1 MNEQKNLNVGNGE
14 YFGPDDEL
22 SVDVKKECIARAKAE
37 LIDTKGFDLFL
48 NLEKDDQDLREHGQE
63 ISLISF
69 LGPYDS
75 LKAKHE
81 TLLFN
86 IRGCCDTVDETR
98 KKLTDIEKITKKY
111 DIYTFEM
118 YTWIAI
124 PPNPEFMEDNDKHEL
139 YLNKIICDHK
149 LKLQVDK
156 ELFET
161 RKRLMTTNPDLNS
174 EPNKIKD
181 NEINKVEEVNK
192 VEEINE
198 VNKVEEV
205 NEIVTISKTDVS
217 SIKDNIEEFN
227 GKEKLDQCRIDD
239 QNWAVISIVGTD
251 ILGRALKVKGFY
263 ETEDEARAKAVM
275 LTDVD
280 NTFDNYVVECYRWLR
295 ADISPDEI
303 NDQVYDN
310 EELNNM
316 NKEHKSQK
324 NKALQTL
331 SKNPPNEV
339 TASSLLSDME

>member
-22 SVDVKKECIARAKAE
+22 SVDIQKECIARAKAE

-86 IRGCCDTVDETR
+86 IRGCCDTVDKTR

-181 NEINKVEEVNK
+181 EVEKVEKVEEVEKVEK
-192 VEEINE
+192 VEEI
-198 VNKVEEV
+198 EEV
-205 NEIVTISKTDVS
+205 EEIVTISKTDVS
-217 SIKDNIEEFN
+217 SIKDNVEELDA
-227 GKEKLDQCRIDD
+227 KEKLDECKNYGQD
-239 QNWAVISIVGTD
+239 WAVISIVGTD

-263 ETEDEARAKAVM
+263 ETEDEARVKSEM
-275 LTDVD
+275 LTGVD
-280 NTFDNYVVECYRWLR
+280 NTFDNYIVACYSWLK
-295 ADISPDEI
+295 ADIKPDEI
-303 NDQVYDN
+303 DDQVYDN

-331 SKNPPNEV
+331 SKNPPKEV